1 VLKREHCDSIALP
14 RDLDYCTVRGL
25 SKEVQQKLNQ
35 HKPETI
41 GQASRISGLTPA
53 AISLLLVHL
62 KRGFESRN
70 MLGSASAH
78 TKPTLGHEAL
88 DDIFSDDFRKKRP
101 AA

>member
-1 VLKREHCDSIALP
+1 
-14 RDLDYCTVRGL
+14 
-25 SKEVQQKLNQ
+25 LNQ

-62 KRGFESRN
+62 KRGFASRN
-70 MLGSASAH
+70 LLGCASGY
-78 TKPTLGHEAL
+78 TKPIRGNETV
-88 DDIFSDDFRKKRP
+88 DDIFSDDSREKRP